1 MATKVNFTK
10 QVYEKIPSDCPD
22 RKGLIKLMEELF
34 TCSDFWMV
42 FDDSK
47 PKFNKVP
54 SKIPSRNVI
63 ELFTDDVGYENVV
76 ANTLLKDNKFQER
89 IRTGRG
95 TKKQPYQYRYKNG
108 STDWS
113 VYKETVSIQWLDKT
127 RPEVQQRIRIGT
139 TGKAGETINASAMT
153 KAQEMGSAF
162 VFERALRYNK
172 RWATWEKLKE
182 DDVVRKTLDTIW
194 KQCNVGTDRVTND
207 WYRNFH
213 AQNKKLLEVVG
224 SHQFTIFERDG
235 RFMNFVTEYVKG
247 HGWAAGGKKDNWN
260 PADIWISTNKQK
272 EWIKYLKDQTTVPR
286 PGAHSSIETAVDIQ
300 LLQFNAIMRA
310 LFRKKEIWGISLK
323 KVSKETAEWAEV
335 NVHWDNDA
343 DKKLGFDQLKAMR
356 FHYDSTN
363 CDCGRKEDKNGT
375 IQLATQDTK
384 LNVKGAANNMYKF
397 QIKANDSTKFSGL
410 KYEPTDDTAG
420 SARLG
425 KATVEYVED
434 LFKKYG
440 SRLKFSGSKD
450 DYPQDA
456 DEFLKQQDKWIHV
469 IGRVK
474 GHGVTIGTATE
485 QEAYNNILLIFG
497 SQPHVSNSK
506 LMQLAWLDSFF
517 KIPGKD
523 TRDKFLTD
531 MVFIAQKMGLRY
543 GPFGKLY

>member
-10 QVYEKIPSDCPD
+10 QVYNKIPSSCRDKD
-22 RKGLIKLMEELF
+22 KLIKLMEELF

-42 FDDSK
+42 FDDSI
-47 PKFNKVP
+47 PKFSKVP
-54 SKIPSRNVI
+54 SKIPTRNVI
-63 ELFTDDVGYENVV
+63 ELFTDDEGYENVV
-76 ANTLLKDNKFQER
+76 KSKLLEANKFQER

-139 TGKAGETINASAMT
+139 TGKSGETINASAMT

-172 RWATWEKLKE
+172 RWDTWEKLKG
-182 DDVVRKTLDTIW
+182 DDVVRKELDTIW

-213 AQNKKLLEVVG
+213 AQNKKLLHVVG
-224 SHQFTIFERDG
+224 SHNFTIFERDG
-235 RFMNFVTEYVKG
+235 TFMNFVTDWVKD

-260 PADIWISTNKQK
+260 PADIWITTNKQK
-272 EWIKYLKDQTTVPR
+272 HWIKYLKDQTDVPR
-286 PGAHSSIETAVDIQ
+286 PNSFSSVGTAIDIQ

-343 DKKLGFDQLKAMR
+343 DKKLGFHQLKAMR

-440 SRLKFSGSKD
+440 SRLKFTGSKD

-456 DEFLKQQDKWIHV
+456 EEFLKQKDKWIHV

-485 QEAYNNILLIFG
+485 LEAYNNILLIFN
-497 SQPHVSNSK
+497 SQPYVSNSK

-517 KIPGKD
+517 KVPGKD
-523 TRDKFLTD
+523 NRDKFLTD

>member
-10 QVYEKIPSDCPD
+10 QVYDKIPSNCPD
-22 RKGLIKLMEELF
+22 RKGLIDLMEELF

-47 PKFNKVP
+47 PKFSKVP
-54 SKIPSRNVI
+54 SKIPTRNVI
-63 ELFTDDVGYENVV
+63 ELFTDDEGYENVV
-76 ANTLLKDNKFQER
+76 RSPLLQANKFQER

-139 TGKAGETINASAMT
+139 TGKAGETINAAAMT

-224 SHQFTIFERDG
+224 SHNFTIFERDG

-343 DKKLGFDQLKAMR
+343 DKKLGFHQLKAMR

-456 DEFLKQQDKWIHV
+456 EEFLKQQDKWIHV

-485 QEAYNNILLIFG
+485 LEAYNNILLIFN
-497 SQPHVSNSK
+497 SQPYVSNSK

-517 KIPGKD
+517 KVPGKD
-523 TRDKFLTD
+523 NRDKFLTD

>member
-1 MATKVNFTK
+1 MVSNPKVDFSSTDYNRVPRT
-10 QVYEKIPSDCPD
+10 CPD
-22 RKGLIKLMEELF
+22 REGFISLMEELF
-34 TCSDFWMV
+34 SCSDFWMV
-42 FDDSK
+42 NVIDKGKFASLPKTGNTIHLWTDLDGFDSVTDSK
-47 PKFNKVP
+47 
-54 SKIPSRNVI
+54 
-63 ELFTDDVGYENVV
+63 
-76 ANTLLKDNKFQER
+76 LLKANQKQKK
-89 IRTGRG
+89 RTTGSG
-95 TKKQPYQYRYKNG
+95 KKKVVSYTNEPG
-108 STDWS
+108 SWS
-113 VYKETVSIQWLDKT
+113 SFKKGVAIQWIDPKDSSIQQ
-127 RPEVQQRIRIGT
+127 VINIGT
-139 TGKAGETINASAMT
+139 TAKSGETINASAMT

-172 RWATWEKLKE
+172 RWATWEKLKGDE
-182 DDVVRKTLDTIW
+182 VVVKVLNKIW
-194 KQCNVGTDRVTND
+194 KECAVGTDRVTND
-207 WYRNFH
+207 WYKNFH

-247 HGWAAGGKKDNWN
+247 NGWAAGGKKDNWN

-272 EWIKYLKDQTTVPR
+272 QWIKYLTDQTTVPR
-286 PGAHSSIETAVDIQ
+286 PNSFSSVGTAIDIQ

-343 DKKLGFDQLKAMR
+343 DKKLGFHQLKAMR

-363 CDCGRKEDKNGT
+363 CDCGRKEDKHGT

-384 LNVKGAANNMYKF
+384 LNVKGAGSTMYKF

-440 SRLKFSGSKD
+440 ARIKFSGSKD
-450 DYPQDA
+450 DYPQDPE
-456 DEFLKQQDKWIHV
+456 EFLKQKDKWIHV

-474 GHGVTIGTATE
+474 GHDVSIGTATE
-485 QEAYNNILLIFG
+485 LEAYNNILLIFN
-497 SQPHVSNSK
+497 SKPFVSNSK
-506 LMQLAWLDSFF
+506 LMQLAWLDTFF

-523 TRDKFLTD
+523 NRDKFLTD
-531 MVFIAQKMGLRY
+531 MVFIAQKMGPRY

>member
-1 MATKVNFTK
+1 MVSNPKVDFSSTDYNRVPRT
-10 QVYEKIPSDCPD
+10 CPD
-22 RKGLIKLMEELF
+22 REGFISLMEELF
-34 TCSDFWMV
+34 SCSDFWMINV
-42 FDDSK
+42 IDKGKFASLPKTGNTINLWTDLDGFDSVTDSK
-47 PKFNKVP
+47 
-54 SKIPSRNVI
+54 
-63 ELFTDDVGYENVV
+63 
-76 ANTLLKDNKFQER
+76 LLKDNQKQKK
-89 IRTGRG
+89 RTTGSG
-95 TKKQPYQYRYKNG
+95 KKKVISYTNEPG
-108 STDWS
+108 SWS
-113 VYKETVSIQWLDKT
+113 SFKKRVSIQWLDPKDSSK
-127 RPEVQQRIRIGT
+127 QQVINIGT
-139 TGKAGETINASAMT
+139 TAKSGETINASAMT

-162 VFERALRYNK
+162 IFERALRYNK
-172 RWATWEKLKE
+172 RWATWEKLKKDE
-182 DDVVRKTLDTIW
+182 VVVKVLNKIW
-194 KQCNVGTDRVTND
+194 KECAVGTDRVTND
-207 WYRNFH
+207 WYKNFH

-247 HGWAAGGKKDNWN
+247 NGWAAGGKKDNWN

-272 EWIKYLKDQTTVPR
+272 QWIKYLTDQTTVPR
-286 PGAHSSIETAVDIQ
+286 PNSFSSVGTAIDIQ

-343 DKKLGFDQLKAMR
+343 DKKLGFNQMKAMR
-356 FHYDSTN
+356 YTYDSTN
-363 CDCGRKEDKNGT
+363 CDCRRKEDKHGT

-384 LNVKGAANNMYKF
+384 LNVKGAGSTMYKF
-397 QIKANDSTKFSGL
+397 QIKGNDSTKFSGL

-440 SRLKFSGSKD
+440 SRIKFTGSKD
-450 DYPQDA
+450 DYPQDPE
-456 DEFLKQQDKWIHV
+456 EFLKQKDKWIHI

-474 GHGVTIGTATE
+474 DHDVDIGTSTAL
-485 QEAYNNILLIFG
+485 EAYNNILLIFN
-497 SQPHVSNSK
+497 SKPFVSNSK
-506 LMQLAWLDSFF
+506 LMQLAWLDTFF

-523 TRDKFLTD
+523 NRDKFLTD
-531 MVFIAQKMGLRY
+531 MVFIAQKMGPRY

>member
-1 MATKVNFTK
+1 MVSNPKVDFSSTDYNRVPRT
-10 QVYEKIPSDCPD
+10 CPD
-22 RKGLIKLMEELF
+22 REGFISLMEELF
-34 TCSDFWMV
+34 SCSDFWMV
-42 FDDSK
+42 NVIDKGKFASLPKTGNTIHLWTDLDGFDSVTDSK
-47 PKFNKVP
+47 
-54 SKIPSRNVI
+54 
-63 ELFTDDVGYENVV
+63 
-76 ANTLLKDNKFQER
+76 LLKANQKQKK
-89 IRTGRG
+89 RTTGSGKKKVVSYTNEPG
-95 TKKQPYQYRYKNG
+95 TWSSFKKR
-108 STDWS
+108 
-113 VYKETVSIQWLDKT
+113 VSIQWLDPKDSSI
-127 RPEVQQRIRIGT
+127 QQVINIGT
-139 TGKAGETINASAMT
+139 TAKSGETINASAMT

-162 VFERALRYNK
+162 IFERALRYNK
-172 RWATWEKLKE
+172 RWATWEKLKGDE
-182 DDVVRKTLDTIW
+182 VVVKVLNKIW
-194 KQCNVGTDRVTND
+194 KECAVGTDRVTND
-207 WYRNFH
+207 WYKNFH

-235 RFMNFVTEYVKG
+235 RFMKWVTKHVRD

-260 PADIWISTNKQK
+260 PADIWISTNKQQ
-272 EWIKYLKDQTTVPR
+272 EWIKKLEDAVTVER
-286 PGAHSSIETAVDIQ
+286 PHAHSNLGTAVDLQ

-343 DKKLGFDQLKAMR
+343 DKKLGFNQMKAMR
-356 FHYDSTN
+356 YTYDSTN
-363 CDCGRKEDKNGT
+363 CDCGRKEDKHGT

-384 LNVKGAANNMYKF
+384 LNVKGAGSTMYKF

-440 SRLKFSGSKD
+440 SRIKFTGSKD
-450 DYPQDA
+450 DYPQDPE
-456 DEFLKQQDKWIHV
+456 EFLKQKDKWIHI

-474 GHGVTIGTATE
+474 GHGVNIGTATE
-485 QEAYNNILLIFG
+485 LEAYNNILLIFN
-497 SQPHVSNSK
+497 SKPFVSNSK
-506 LMQLAWLDSFF
+506 LMQLAWLDTFF

-523 TRDKFLTD
+523 NRDKFLTD
-531 MVFIAQKMGLRY
+531 MVFIAQKMGPRY

>member
-1 MATKVNFTK
+1 MASNPKVDFSSIDYNKVPRT
-10 QVYEKIPSDCPD
+10 CPD
-22 RKGLIKLMEELF
+22 RKGFISLMEELF
-34 TCSDFWMV
+34 SCSDFWMINV
-42 FDDSK
+42 LDKVKFARLPKGGNTIHLWTDLDGLDSVTDSK
-47 PKFNKVP
+47 
-54 SKIPSRNVI
+54 
-63 ELFTDDVGYENVV
+63 
-76 ANTLLKDNKFQER
+76 LLKDNQKQ
-89 IRTGRG
+89 
-95 TKKQPYQYRYKNG
+95 KKQTIG
-108 STDWS
+108 SGKKKVITYNNEPGSWS
-113 VYKETVSIQWLDKT
+113 SFKKGVAIQWLDPKDSSI
-127 RPEVQQRIRIGT
+127 QQVINIGT
-139 TGKAGETINASAMT
+139 TAKSGETINASAMT

-162 VFERALRYNK
+162 IFERALRYNK
-172 RWATWEKLKE
+172 RWATWEKLKKDE
-182 DDVVRKTLDTIW
+182 VVVKVLNKIW
-194 KQCNVGTDRVTND
+194 KECAVGTDRVTND
-207 WYRNFH
+207 WYKNFH

-235 RFMNFVTEYVKG
+235 RFMKWVTKHVRD

-260 PADIWISTNKQK
+260 PADIWISTNKQQ
-272 EWIKYLKDQTTVPR
+272 EWIKKLEDAVTVER
-286 PGAHSSIETAVDIQ
+286 PHAHSNLGTAVDLQ

-343 DKKLGFDQLKAMR
+343 DKKLGFHQLKAMR

-375 IQLATQDTK
+375 IQLSTQDTK

-456 DEFLKQQDKWIHV
+456 EEFLKQKDKWIHV

-485 QEAYNNILLIFG
+485 LEAYNNILLIFN
-497 SQPHVSNSK
+497 SQPYVSNSK
-506 LMQLAWLDSFF
+506 LMQLSWLDSFF
-517 KIPGKD
+517 KVPGKD
-523 TRDKFLTD
+523 NRDKFLTD

>member
-10 QVYEKIPSDCPD
+10 QVYDKIPSNCPD
-22 RKGLIKLMEELF
+22 RKGLIDLMEELF

-47 PKFNKVP
+47 PKFSKVP
-54 SKIPSRNVI
+54 SKIPTRNVI
-63 ELFTDDVGYENVV
+63 ELFTDDEGYENVV
-76 ANTLLKDNKFQER
+76 KSKLLEANKFQER

-108 STDWS
+108 SSDWS

-139 TGKAGETINASAMT
+139 TGKSGETINAAAMT

-162 VFERALRYNK
+162 VFERALRYDK
-172 RWATWEKLKE
+172 RWATWEKLKG
-182 DDVVRKTLDTIW
+182 DDVVRKELDKIW

-224 SHQFTIFERDG
+224 SHNFTIFERDG
-235 RFMNFVTEYVKG
+235 RFMNFVTDWVRD

-260 PADIWISTNKQK
+260 PADIWISTNNQK
-272 EWIKYLKDQTTVPR
+272 KWIKYLKDQTDVPR
-286 PGAHSSIETAVDIQ
+286 PGASSSIETAVDIQ

-335 NVHWDNDA
+335 NLHWDNDA
-343 DKKLGFDQLKAMR
+343 DKKLGFHQLKAMR

-440 SRLKFSGSKD
+440 SRLKFTGSKD
-450 DYPQDA
+450 DYPQNA

-474 GHGVTIGTATE
+474 GRGVTIGTATE
-485 QEAYNNILLIFG
+485 QEAYNNILLIFN

-523 TRDKFLTD
+523 NRDKFLTD
-531 MVFIAQKMGLRY
+531 MVFIAQKMGQRY

>member
-1 MATKVNFTK
+1 MATKVNFTE
-10 QVYEKIPSDCPD
+10 QVYDKIPSNCPD
-22 RKGLIKLMEELF
+22 RKGLIQLMEELF

-47 PKFNKVP
+47 PKFKKVP
-54 SKIPSRNVI
+54 SKIPTRNVI
-63 ELFTDDVGYENVV
+63 ELFTDDEGYENVV
-76 ANTLLKDNKFQER
+76 KSKLLEANKFQER

-224 SHQFTIFERDG
+224 SHNFTIFERDG

-272 EWIKYLKDQTTVPR
+272 HWIKYLEDQTTVPR
-286 PGAHSSIETAVDIQ
+286 PGSSSSIETAVDIQ

-343 DKKLGFDQLKAMR
+343 DKKLGFHQLKAMR

-456 DEFLKQQDKWIHV
+456 DEFLKQQDKWTHV

-474 GHGVTIGTATE
+474 DHGVKIGTATE
-485 QEAYNNILLIFG
+485 LEAYNNILLIFN
-497 SQPHVSNSK
+497 SQPYVSNSK

-517 KIPGKD
+517 KVPGKD
-523 TRDKFLTD
+523 NRDKFLTD

>member
-1 MATKVNFTK
+1 
-10 QVYEKIPSDCPD
+10 
-22 RKGLIKLMEELF
+22 
-34 TCSDFWMV
+34 
-42 FDDSK
+42 
-47 PKFNKVP
+47 
-54 SKIPSRNVI
+54 
-63 ELFTDDVGYENVV
+63 
-76 ANTLLKDNKFQER
+76 
-89 IRTGRG
+89 
-95 TKKQPYQYRYKNG
+95 
-108 STDWS
+108 
-113 VYKETVSIQWLDKT
+113 
-127 RPEVQQRIRIGT
+127 
-139 TGKAGETINASAMT
+139 
-153 KAQEMGSAF
+153 
-162 VFERALRYNK
+162 
-172 RWATWEKLKE
+172 
-182 DDVVRKTLDTIW
+182 
-194 KQCNVGTDRVTND
+194 
-207 WYRNFH
+207 
-213 AQNKKLLEVVG
+213 
-224 SHQFTIFERDG
+224 
-235 RFMNFVTEYVKG
+235 
-247 HGWAAGGKKDNWN
+247 
-260 PADIWISTNKQK
+260 
-272 EWIKYLKDQTTVPR
+272 
-286 PGAHSSIETAVDIQ
+286 
-300 LLQFNAIMRA
+300 MRA

-335 NVHWDNDA
+335 NLHWDNDA
-343 DKKLGFDQLKAMR
+343 DKKLGFNNLKAMR

-440 SRLKFSGSKD
+440 SRLKFTGSKD

-485 QEAYNNILLIFG
+485 QEAYNNILLIFN

-531 MVFIAQKMGLRY
+531 MVFIAQKMGQRY